1 MKSALAALIILLGT
15 ASAGMANTFQPI
27 TDKQTFLTLLDGKNL
42 SNRLYGVNLSVT
54 SDGKITG
61 KGAAWP
67 ITGSWT
73 WENGYF
79 CRAMDWGGDPIPYNC
94 QLVEVRNG
102 NEMRFTVDQGA
113 GDSASFML
121 R

>member
-1 MKSALAALIILLGT
+1 MIRILAVLLTIMAGSAAA
-15 ASAGMANTFQPI
+15 ANFRPV
-27 TDKQTFLTLLDGKNL
+27 TDRAEFLTILADRSL
-42 SNRLYGVNLSVT
+42 SNRLYGVSLAVT
-54 SDGKITG
+54 PDGAIAG

-73 WENGYF
+73 WEGAFF
-79 CRAMDWGGDPIPYNC
+79 CRSMDWGGDPIPYNC

>member
-1 MKSALAALIILLGT
+1 MKRAIFALIVSCGT
-15 ASAGMANTFQPI
+15 ATSVAANTFQPV
-27 TDKQTFLTLLDGKNL
+27 TERDAFLALLDGKNL

-54 SDGKITG
+54 ADGQIAG